1 MWDYL
6 YMDELVSNEVVRIFG
21 ANLRQLREEKGW
33 SQSELARR
41 MQESGWPKYSQVAVS
56 RTEEGTRA
64 VRLDEAIDLGA
75 LFDANVSRMIS
86 PPSSRA
92 GQIYELQRQSQS
104 MAEAARD
111 LHQAARAYEQK
122 RQAAWAVQRGIAAT
136 ATSSWSSKDLR
147 EAFERELHALE
158 EVLELDAVGLL
169 EWAED
174 REFDEEQGRYYRGEH
189 QEEA

>member
-1 MWDYL
+1 
-6 YMDELVSNEVVRIFG
+6 MDELASSEVVRVFG

-64 VRLDEAIDLGA
+64 VRLDEAIDLAA

-92 GQIYELQRQSQS
+92 GQIYELQRQSQ
-104 MAEAARD
+104 AIADAARH
-111 LHQAARAYEQK
+111 LHKAAADYEQA
-122 RQAAWAVQRGIAAT
+122 RQAAWAVQRRVAAT
-136 ATSSWSSKDLR
+136 AAGKWASEDLR
-147 EAFERELHALE
+147 EAFGRELRSLA
-158 EVLELDAVGLL
+158 EVLELDAIGLL

-174 REFDEEQGRYYRGEH
+174 REFDEEQGAFHRGEH
-189 QEEA
+189 QKEA